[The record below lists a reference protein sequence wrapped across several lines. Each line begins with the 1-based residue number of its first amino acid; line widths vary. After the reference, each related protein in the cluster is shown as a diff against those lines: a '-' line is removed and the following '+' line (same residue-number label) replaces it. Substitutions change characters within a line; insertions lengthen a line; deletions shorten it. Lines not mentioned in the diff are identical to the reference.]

1 MTSRRDVTSFVLWYR
16 DVVAA
21 LLKWQEINIPPTWNT
36 GPTSHYVGMM
46 LTLHNVNTPTFL
58 SMVNTAVIAIPVLHC
73 CTDQIKVIM
82 RWDSVSQWWQ
92 FVYTS
97 PDEFNW
103 PITRHRNPLKG
114 IWPRK
119 RIWTEKSSARVQH
132 WIGTSRGL
140 FPGGNPLK
148 YNNTNLRPT
157 KDLDWM

>member
-103 PITRHRNPLKG
+103 PIIRHRKTHWREYG
-114 IWPRK
+114 HGK
-119 RIWTEKSSARVQH
+119 EFEQKSQVQEFN
-132 WIGTSRGL
+132 IELAPPGDYSRAVIRL
-140 FPGGNPLK
+140 
-148 YNNTNLRPT
+148 NTIT
-157 KDLDWM
+157 QTWGQQKI

>member
-36 GPTSHYVGMM
+36 RPTSHYVGMM

-97 PDEFNW
+97 PDEFNS
-103 PITRHRNPLKG
+103 PITRHRNPLGEYGHGK
-114 IWPRK
+114 
-119 RIWTEKSSARVQH
+119 EFEQKSQVQEFN
-132 WIGTSRGL
+132 IELAPPGDYSRAVIRL
-140 FPGGNPLK
+140 
-148 YNNTNLRPT
+148 NTIT
-157 KDLDWM
+157 QTWGQQKI